1 MSIRLSHFLFAFLF
15 ALLLMIFYSTAYAD
29 NRAEQVEKRVKPSL
43 VAALAEKKL
52 DYGNPIFIRIFKTE
66 KILEVWIKKKNQYI
80 LFHTYP
86 ICTYSGSLGPKKR
99 EGDNQAPEGFYRV
112 ERNQLNPKSNYHL
125 AFNLGYPNAYDRA
138 NGRTGSFLM
147 VHGNC
152 VSIGCYAMGDAA
164 IEEIYTLMNAA
175 LHSGQKNID
184 VHIFPFRFDS
194 TEITWE
200 TSEWQPFWSD
210 LKIGFDAF
218 NKTKTVPT
226 VSVVNKRYQIALP

>member
-1 MSIRLSHFLFAFLF
+1 MIISNRLLYFFL
-15 ALLLMIFYSTAYAD
+15 ALLLSAFSSTAFAD
-29 NRAEQVEKRVKPSL
+29 SRAEQAAKRVKPAL
-43 VAALAEKKL
+43 VASLAEQKL
-52 DYGNPIFIRIFKTE
+52 VYGSPVFIRIFKAE
-66 KILEVWIKKKNQYI
+66 KTLEVWIRKKDQYV

-86 ICTYSGSLGPKKR
+86 ICTYSGRLGPKTR

-112 ERNQLNPKSNYHL
+112 GLNQLNPQSNYHL
-125 AFNLGYPNAYDRA
+125 AFNLGYPNTYDRA
-138 NGRTGSFLM
+138 NGRTGDFLM

-164 IEEIYTLMNAA
+164 IEEIYTLMDVA

-194 TEITWE
+194 TKIAWQ

-218 NKTKTVPT
+218 NKTKTIPT
-226 VSVVNKRYQIALP
+226 VGVANRRYRIASP

>member
-1 MSIRLSHFLFAFLF
+1 MTMPMGFHRFLFAV
-15 ALLLMIFYSTAYAD
+15 LLLVFGGTALAES
-29 NRAEQVEKRVKPSL
+29 RAELAAKRVKPAL
-43 VAALAEKKL
+43 VAALAEKNL
-52 DYGNPIFIRIFKTE
+52 NYGSPVFIRIFKTE
-66 KILEVWIKKKNQYI
+66 KVLEVWVAKKDQYV

-86 ICTYSGSLGPKKR
+86 ICTYSGRLGPKIR

-112 ERNQLNPKSNYHL
+112 GLSQLNPQSNYHL

-138 NGRTGSFLM
+138 NGRTGNFLM

-184 VHIFPFRFDS
+184 VHVFPFRFDN
-194 TEITWE
+194 TKIVWQN
-200 TSEWQPFWSD
+200 SEWQAFWSD
-210 LKIGFDAF
+210 LKTGFDAF
-218 NKTKTVPT
+218 NRAKKPPVVT
-226 VSVVNKRYQIALP
+226 VSNNRYRIISP